1 MKLYACTL
9 YTVHCTHLLIS
20 CTIRDKW
27 DNINIAC
34 TIRDKWD
41 NINIACTIG
50 ISEIISILHVRLEIS
65 EITLIFHVL
74 LGIIEIASI
83 LHVRLGISEI
93 TWILHNEK
101 SQNKCLK
108 KFFLIYIMN
117 NFEKCKTS
125 QTFVNTAACAELWI
139 RINSVESSLWAT
151 MYMFLQYTIFS
162 DILLFLESVSVFT
175 FINI

>member
-41 NINIACTIG
+41 NINISCTIRDNWDSINIACTI
-50 ISEIISILHVRLEIS
+50 RDKWDK
-65 EITLIFHVL
+65 TIFL
-74 LGIIEIASI
+74 
-83 LHVRLGISEI
+83 VRLGISEI

-108 KFFLIYIMN
+108 KNFFLIYIMN

-151 MYMFLQYTIFS
+151 LYMFLQYTIFS